1 MIDCQIHNTA
11 SSDVRFLTDNP
22 FSLSMMTSSQGSI
35 MVMMLLAKLFFLV
48 FLFLLTFFLILYN
61 HPSIFQLTNF
71 NEFQI
76 DADWPAVQTN
86 QNETNKD
93 RKGTRVLVIN
103 LKPIL
108 SLLFSVFKHISS
120 SSIS

>member
-1 MIDCQIHNTA
+1 
-11 SSDVRFLTDNP
+11 
-22 FSLSMMTSSQGSI
+22 

-103 LKPIL
+103 LKLIL

>member
-1 MIDCQIHNTA
+1 
-11 SSDVRFLTDNP
+11 
-22 FSLSMMTSSQGSI
+22 
-35 MVMMLLAKLFFLV
+35 MMLLAKLFFLV

-103 LKPIL
+103 LKLIL

>member
-1 MIDCQIHNTA
+1 
-11 SSDVRFLTDNP
+11 
-22 FSLSMMTSSQGSI
+22 

-48 FLFLLTFFLILYN
+48 FLFLLTFFLILYS

-71 NEFQI
+71 KEFQI

-93 RKGTRVLVIN
+93 RIGTRVLVIN
-103 LKPIL
+103 LKLIL

>member
-1 MIDCQIHNTA
+1 
-11 SSDVRFLTDNP
+11 
-22 FSLSMMTSSQGSI
+22 

-76 DADWPAVQTN
+76 DADWPAVQIN

-103 LKPIL
+103 LNLNL